1 MLNPNYAATSQSRAV
16 IDEGLRAYMLRIYNY
31 MIAGLAVTGAVAWWG
46 ASSEATVQMIA
57 QNQMVL
63 FFALLGLAFGAP
75 FVIQRASFGIG
86 AAVFFG
92 YAVVMGLVTS
102 LYVYMYTG
110 ESVARAFFMTA
121 GAFGALSLY
130 GYTTKK
136 NLSSWG
142 TFISVG
148 FFVILGA
155 VLLNAFVFK
164 SDATSMAISVLVI
177 VFSLA
182 ITAYETQQLQHLY
195 YEIGGNR
202 DAVNKVSLLGA
213 LTLYVSFINIFLN
226 LLRLMGNQRS

>member
-1 MLNPNYAATSQSRAV
+1 MLNPNYAETSQSRAV

-31 MIAGLAVTGAVAWWG
+31 MIAGLAVTGAIAWWG
-46 ASSEATVQMIA
+46 ASSEATVQLIA

-63 FFALLGLAFGAP
+63 FFALLGFAFGAP
-75 FVIQRASFGIG
+75 FIINRASFAVG

-92 YAVVMGLVTS
+92 YAAVMGLVTS

-121 GAFGALSLY
+121 AAFGALSLY

-136 NLSSWG
+136 DLSSWRSFM
-142 TFISVG
+142 TVG
-148 FFVILGA
+148 FFVIMGA

-164 SDATSMAISVLVI
+164 SSPMDMAISVLVI
-177 VFSLA
+177 VFSLG

-195 YEIGGNR
+195 YQIGGDR
-202 DAVNKVSLLGA
+202 EAVNKVSLLGA

-226 LLRLMGNQRS
+226 LLRLMGSPRE